1 MTYIL
6 AANVALSSHQ
16 VRRSK
21 VSILQTYLLQ
31 VLSFR
36 LPSRQALY
44 LKGTSLIV
52 WKPTYLLPD
61 FMRTKCRLFRQQA
74 LIRT

>member
-1 MTYIL
+1 
-6 AANVALSSHQ
+6 
-16 VRRSK
+16 
-21 VSILQTYLLQ
+21 LQTYLLQ